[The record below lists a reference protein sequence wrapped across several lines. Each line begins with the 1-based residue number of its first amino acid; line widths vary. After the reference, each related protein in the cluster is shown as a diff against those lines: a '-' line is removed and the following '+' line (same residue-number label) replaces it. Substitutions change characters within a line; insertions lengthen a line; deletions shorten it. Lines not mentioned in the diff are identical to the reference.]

1 MIDKKLIPYGGLKKE
16 PFSGTHHGMRYFFRG
31 DDGKS
36 RRMLD
41 SVKSILFVAVT
52 CREWKQLI
60 SDISIIID
68 VMMMPG
74 SKGVW
79 PHMIHGLL
87 RISCSR
93 NPTDAYELLRCEAA
107 PAILQT
113 FEIR

>member
-1 MIDKKLIPYGGLKKE
+1 MMLGSKGILPPTDAYELLRCKAAHAIE
-16 PFSGTHHGMRYFFRG
+16 AG
-31 DDGKS
+31 DL
-36 RRMLD
+36 LD
-41 SVKSILFVAVT
+41 SVKSILFVAAT
-52 CREWKQLI
+52 CREWKQLM
-60 SDISIIID
+60 SDILIIID
-68 VMMMPG
+68 VVMMSG